1 MKFKKSQRV
10 SFAFQPKINY
20 KDQIDN
26 KFKFRGNNSGSIR
39 NKNYKLMRII
49 ARN

>member
-1 MKFKKSQRV
+1 MF
-10 SFAFQPKINY
+10 KINY

-26 KFKFRGNNSGSIR
+26 KFKFKGNSCGSIR

-49 ARN
+49 AH